1 MSGAATR
8 ETQPQAASEPNGLPE
23 PSIYSRDF
31 WLVFAA
37 SFALNSAAN
46 LFVLFPLWI
55 VQLGGGASV
64 IGAVVGTGSLAALA
78 VRPGVGVLIDRRG
91 CKQVALVFLILNA
104 FAMAM
109 YIPTESLGWRLYA
122 VRALQGAFEGTARVA
137 LFAMVYDLLP
147 RGREGEGMATFSL
160 CGMGPAAIT
169 PLLGEVLIR
178 RWGFHAFFA
187 LAICLTVA
195 GVIAT
200 TMLPDDRPAHHP
212 GDQPAPPGVSYA
224 SVLFDRTLAPLWIVT
239 FLFSLSLSARVS
251 FVAPYAYHAGIARV
265 GWYFA
270 LYSIA
275 AVLLRLFGGRF
286 IDRLGPQRLV
296 LPSLVV
302 LSIGLGLIAAASVP
316 WMLDVAA
323 VIGGVG
329 HGLLYPSLS
338 ALVIGRTQDNA
349 MGRSSSVYTSLYDAG
364 IMAGPYLLGVFA
376 GLFGYAPMFIASG
389 SLAFVAAVYFAAVEP
404 RALRRRLA

>member
-1 MSGAATR
+1 MSGAAPLKT
-8 ETQPQAASEPNGLPE
+8 EPQVAPQASGLPE

-55 VQLGGGASV
+55 VQLGGGASA
-64 IGAVVGTGSLAALA
+64 IGAIIGTGSLAALA
-78 VRPGVGVLIDRRG
+78 VRPVVGVLIDRRG
-91 CKQVALVFLILNA
+91 CKQIALVFLILNA

-109 YIPTESLGWRLYA
+109 YIATDSLGWQLFA

-147 RGREGEGMATFSL
+147 RGREGEAMATFSL

-178 RWGFHAFFA
+178 HWGFHAFFA
-187 LAICLTVA
+187 LAIFLSVA
-195 GVIAT
+195 GVVAT
-200 TMLPDDRPAHHP
+200 TMVPDDRPVHKLS
-212 GDQPAPPGVSYA
+212 DQPAPPTVSYA

-239 FLFSLSLSARVS
+239 FLFSLSLSARFS
-251 FVAPYAYHAGIARV
+251 FVAPYAYQVGIERV

-275 AVLLRLFGGRF
+275 AVFLRLFGGRF
-286 IDRLGPQRLV
+286 IDRLGPERIV

-302 LSIGLGLIAAASVP
+302 LSIGLGLIATASLP

-329 HGLLYPSLS
+329 HGLLYPALS
-338 ALVIGRTQDNA
+338 ALVIGRTQANA

-364 IMAGPYLLGVFA
+364 IMAGPYLLGAFA
-376 GLFGYAPMFIASG
+376 GILGYVPMFIASA